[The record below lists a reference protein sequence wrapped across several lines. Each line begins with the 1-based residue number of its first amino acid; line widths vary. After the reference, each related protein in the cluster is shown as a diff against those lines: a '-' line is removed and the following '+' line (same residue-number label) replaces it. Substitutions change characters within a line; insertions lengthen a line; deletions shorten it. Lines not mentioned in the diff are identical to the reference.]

1 LIFHLSLIDFV
12 TVTAAKSLLLIVGHL
27 LFLAQIHG
35 FLLFDLI
42 LLRVLFQARL
52 PEAGAD
58 IEIPLIEPL
67 ITQYLTSIILSEFL
81 IGLLIRLL
89 FNLKFV
95 KIIQVL

>member
-1 LIFHLSLIDFV
+1 M
-12 TVTAAKSLLLIVGHL
+12 LIVGHL

-35 FLLFDLI
+35 FVVFVLI

-52 PEAGAD
+52 AEAGAD
-58 IEIPLIEPL
+58 IEIPLIVLL
-67 ITQYLTSIILSEFL
+67 IAQFLTSIKLSEFL